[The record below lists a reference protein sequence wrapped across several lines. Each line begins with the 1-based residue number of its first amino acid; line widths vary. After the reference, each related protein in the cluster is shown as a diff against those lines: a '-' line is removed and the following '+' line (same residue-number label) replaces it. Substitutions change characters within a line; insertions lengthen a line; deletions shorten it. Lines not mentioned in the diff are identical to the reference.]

1 VQKQVGSQ
9 QFMQAGGWPMSDV
22 DLRKLFSK
30 RADSLP
36 EDAELEISAVEA
48 VRQCLPAIR
57 KAKKKKMTWETV
69 ATIVRDIVQ
78 ESLGVELRLTG
89 NTVRYYYY
97 QLTRKKKRSDSTAV
111 PSKPRLP
118 STSTTSRKSSAPAP
132 VKASAQ
138 TAQPSAPAVPPA
150 TTPTPEPVARSPA
163 AEPRP
168 ESEVVPVVGE
178 PVTPETSQAASTEE
192 LHPNRFRDRFKQVK
206 NPKTTTGYENC
217 KTL

>member
-1 VQKQVGSQ
+1 
-9 QFMQAGGWPMSDV
+9 MNDV
-22 DLRKLFSK
+22 DLRKLFK
-30 RADSLP
+30 ERADSLP
-36 EDAELEISAVEA
+36 EDTELEISAVEA

-57 KAKKKKMTWETV
+57 KAKKKKISWETI

-89 NTVRYYYY
+89 NTIRYYYY
-97 QLTRKKKRSDSTAV
+97 QLIRKKKRSDSTAA
-111 PSKPRLP
+111 PSKPRSP

-132 VKASAQ
+132 AKTPAQ
-138 TAQPSAPAVPPA
+138 VAQPPVPVA
-150 TTPTPEPVARSPA
+150 TPTPTPEPVARSPA
-163 AEPRP
+163 AAPAPAP
-168 ESEVVPVVGE
+168 EVAPVVDE
-178 PVTPETSQAASTEE
+178 PFTAETSQAASTEE